1 MGGIIQ
7 PAWDLKNTNSSND
20 MNVEPNSALLL
31 EFFKKK
37 NSSND
42 TNVEPNS
49 DLYERKNN
57 KYNSYN
63 KYNLR

>member
-1 MGGIIQ
+1 
-7 PAWDLKNTNSSND
+7 
-20 MNVEPNSALLL
+20 MNRESNSALLL
-31 EFFKKK
+31 EIFKNT

-49 DLYERKNN
+49 ALYERKNN